1 MVDLQSQVVALPIET
16 VLKFSVPPLF
26 GLIGWLMKQLWDA
39 VEKLRSDISSL
50 GKEFAKMEREL
61 PLTYVQKDDYKE
73 DISRVHELLDKIYD
87 KLETKANR

>member
-1 MVDLQSQVVALPIET
+1 
-16 VLKFSVPPLF
+16 
-26 GLIGWLMKQLWDA
+26 
-39 VEKLRSDISSL
+39 
-50 GKEFAKMEREL
+50 MEREL